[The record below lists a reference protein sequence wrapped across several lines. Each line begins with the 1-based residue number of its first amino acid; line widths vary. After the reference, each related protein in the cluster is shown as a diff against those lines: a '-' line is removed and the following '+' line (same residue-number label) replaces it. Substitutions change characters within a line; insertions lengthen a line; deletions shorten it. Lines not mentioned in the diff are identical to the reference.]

1 MSENENTPAVSKG
14 ALWGGR
20 ILSILPCLLLLM
32 SGSMKFIRPPGFD
45 EGLAHM
51 GWTADKMTYLG
62 IVEIA
67 CVVIYLIPRT
77 AVIGAI
83 LLTAYMGGAIATHVR
98 VGDPFWVQ
106 ILVGMA
112 FWGGLWLRDPRLKQ
126 LIPITK

>member
-1 MSENENTPAVSKG
+1 MSENETMPAVSKG

-20 ILSILPCLLLLM
+20 VLSILPCLLLLM
-32 SGSMKFIRPPGFD
+32 SGAMKFIRPPGFD